1 MTSGGS
7 LLRQDLGKR
16 FYLGVTN
23 WLMRTGLGPS
33 IQRALGE
40 PFIRR
45 VRDLFFG
52 HPNRIEISAS
62 STALLSRPGVHQ
74 AETNY
79 GLNVVGYFSDETGV
93 GEAARAV
100 LQALHRQ
107 GFPVAYS
114 TVRSYTARKMD
125 TSTLHLPTGHPY
137 DFNLLHVNAD
147 QVPVV
152 YTELGPEFFS
162 GKYNIGFWFWELAHF
177 PEQWLD
183 RFNYFNEI
191 WVGNSFAQTTLAH
204 VSPIPIVNAGLPIE
218 VHPDPE
224 VTRQSLGLPED
235 RFLFLFVFDMLSIIE
250 RKNPFG
256 LVEAYRRAFGP
267 HFKDMTLVIKV
278 TKLDEFPQYQKPLRQ
293 AVASVSGILLDGYL
307 DRRDLDGLFNV
318 CDAYVSLHR
327 SEGFGLTIAEAMCLG
342 KPAIATAYSANMDFM
357 TVANSYPVEYRLVEL
372 ERDYG
377 PYHRGE
383 VWADPDIDHAAALMR
398 HVFEN
403 RDEAA
408 QKGARAAAD
417 LRRLYSPETVAQ
429 RMIQRLHCIAQHRTG
444 QGE

>member
-1 MTSGGS
+1 M
-7 LLRQDLGKR
+7 RQDLGKR

-40 PFIRR
+40 PFIGR
-45 VRDLFFG
+45 VRNFFFG
-52 HPNRIEISAS
+52 HPNRIETSAS
-62 STALLSRPGVHQ
+62 SIALPLRPAVHQ
-74 AETNY
+74 AETSY
-79 GLNVVGYFSDETGV
+79 GLNVVGYLRDETGV

-107 GFPVAYS
+107 GFPVAY
-114 TVRSYTARKMD
+114 TDVRSYTARKND
-125 TSTLHLPTGHPY
+125 TSVLHLPTGHPY
-137 DFNLLHVNAD
+137 DFNLFHVNAD

-152 YTELGPEFFS
+152 YNQLGPEFFA
-162 GKYNIGFWFWELAHF
+162 GKYNVGFWFWELARF

-191 WVGNSFAQTTLAH
+191 WVGTSFAQTTLAH
-204 VSPIPIVNAGLPIE
+204 VSPIPVINVRMPIE
-218 VHPDPE
+218 KYPDPAI
-224 VTRQSLGLPED
+224 TRQSLGLPED

-256 LVEAYRRAFGP
+256 LIEAYRRAFEP
-267 HFKDMTLVIKV
+267 CFKDTTLVIKV
-278 TKLDEFPQYQKPLRQ
+278 TKLDEFPQYQKPLRE
-293 AVASVSGILLDGYL
+293 AIASVSGILLGGYL

-327 SEGFGLTIAEAMCLG
+327 SEGFGLTMAEAMCLG
-342 KPAIATAYSANMDFM
+342 KPVIATAYSANMDFM

-377 PYHRGE
+377 PYRKGE

-398 HVFEN
+398 RVFEN

-417 LRRLYSPETVAQ
+417 MRRLYSPEAVAQ
-429 RMIQRLHCIAQHRTG
+429 RIIQRLQYIARHRTG
-444 QGE
+444 QGR